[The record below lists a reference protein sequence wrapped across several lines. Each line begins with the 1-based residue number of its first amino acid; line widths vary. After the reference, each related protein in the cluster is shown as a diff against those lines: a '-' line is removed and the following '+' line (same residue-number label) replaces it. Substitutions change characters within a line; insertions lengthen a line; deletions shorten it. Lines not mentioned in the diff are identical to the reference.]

1 MMDDCFK
8 NLMTEIHPDE
18 IGMKVPLTS
27 SLVTGWV
34 AYLDDLAHKLDV
46 KLL

>member
-1 MMDDCFK
+1 MMDDCSK

-18 IGMKVPLTS
+18 IGMRGPLTS

-34 AYLDDLAHKLDV
+34 TYLGLTHKLDV
-46 KLL
+46 ELL